1 MSNHTMS
8 INNFVSSY
16 AYIVVS
22 NIINTATN
30 TLREKIAL
38 DNLKFTRTS
47 IGDTPAE
54 LRYHLTQMERAR
66 ARRYSDKGIFTR
78 FVGKNGAYFIHQ
90 NQPWEI
96 HRSNRRWTPNE
107 HLEEH

>member
-1 MSNHTMS
+1 MS
-8 INNFVSSY
+8 INYILRMYASS
-16 AYIVVS
+16 VVS
-22 NIINTATN
+22 NIINIAN
-30 TLREKIAL
+30 NNVREKIAL

-47 IGDTPAE
+47 IGDTDAE

-90 NQPWEI
+90 NEPWEI